1 MKRGKLSF
9 LAFAAI
15 CAVTPFV
22 VRPVTVVELT
32 AASPGEVHVTG
43 WTQMGEA
50 GPRTGLEARTTPF
63 RLVFKGRGLR
73 AHFSSREEGQRFQ
86 VRAARKRAWLPL
98 VRVGGAGATI
108 SLESTGAHL
117 RLSAQ

>member
-1 MKRGKLSF
+1 MKRRKISF
-9 LAFAAI
+9 LAFGAI

-32 AASPGEVHVTG
+32 ASSPEEVRVSG
-43 WTQMGEA
+43 WTQMGET

-63 RLVFKGRGLR
+63 RLVFKGTGIR
-73 AHFSSREEGQRFQ
+73 AHFTSREDGQRFQ

-98 VRVGGAGATI
+98 VRVGGKGSVI

-117 RLSAQ
+117 RLTAR